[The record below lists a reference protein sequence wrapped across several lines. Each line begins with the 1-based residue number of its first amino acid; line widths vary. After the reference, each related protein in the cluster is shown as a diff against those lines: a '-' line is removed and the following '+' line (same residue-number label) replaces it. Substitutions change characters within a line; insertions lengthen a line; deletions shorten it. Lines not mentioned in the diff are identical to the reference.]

1 MSSPSTPL
9 PVPLVKSLSIICTAL
24 AVGSYIYTLPEK
36 DEFGRDHALSGI
48 NRATRK
54 CVQLISHVDE
64 KEEAWIR
71 ANIINQ
77 NKQKSNSKE
86 GNKEN

>member
-9 PVPLVKSLSIICTAL
+9 PVPLVRGLSIICTAL

-36 DEFGRDHALSGI
+36 DQFGRDHALSGI
-48 NRATRK
+48 NRATHK
-54 CVQLISHVDE
+54 WVQLISHVDE

-71 ANIINQ
+71 AKVLNER
-77 NKQKSNSKE
+77 KQKSNSKE
-86 GNKEN
+86 